1 MHVRVVDFVRICMVN
16 KVMRSC
22 GRMSHWS
29 SMYCLYWSFNLDI
42 SYLWFK
48 FNIVRLS
55 VNIINMFR
63 TAIWYFNNLSVG
75 LSISWLIIIGNR
87 LLIDH
92 RLFMPQ
98 RSWNL
103 NVAGLMPRRFVMS
116 IFSMFRNL
124 NDACMLC

>member
-1 MHVRVVDFVRICMVN
+1 
-16 KVMRSC
+16 
-22 GRMSHWS
+22 
-29 SMYCLYWSFNLDI
+29 
-42 SYLWFK
+42 
-48 FNIVRLS
+48 
-55 VNIINMFR
+55 MFR
-63 TAIWYFNNLSVG
+63 TAIWHLNNLSMG

-124 NDACMLC
+124 NDACMLR